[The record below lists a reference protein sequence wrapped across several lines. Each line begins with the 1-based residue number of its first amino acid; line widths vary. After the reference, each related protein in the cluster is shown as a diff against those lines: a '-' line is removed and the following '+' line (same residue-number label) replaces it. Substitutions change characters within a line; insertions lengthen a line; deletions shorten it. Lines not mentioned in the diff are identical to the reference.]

1 MDLWHWRNFLTMEKL
16 TTAQRE
22 LYDWLVY
29 YIQTNQH
36 APSIRQMMV
45 AMNLRSPAPIQSRL
59 ERLRKKKYI
68 DWIDGKARTLKIL
81 RPQEQREGLPILG
94 TITAGGLVE
103 PFTDDQ
109 SETLVLNQVVNQ
121 PNCYALKVTGDSM
134 IEALIA
140 EGDYA
145 IMQKVFDP
153 DRVKNGTIVA
163 ARVTG
168 DGTTLKHF
176 YREGKKVVLKP
187 ANPKYDEIK
196 TDALNVDLQGVLVG
210 VWRGYGQ

>member
-1 MDLWHWRNFLTMEKL
+1 MEKL
-16 TTAQRE
+16 TTAQKE
-22 LYDWLVY
+22 LYDWLVQ
-29 YIQTNQH
+29 YIQANQH

-45 AMNLRSPAPIQSRL
+45 AMHLRSPAPIQSRL

-81 RPQEQREGLPILG
+81 HPQQPEGLPILG

-109 SETLVLNQVVNQ
+109 NEILTLKDVLQH

-134 IEALIA
+134 IEALIT

-145 IMQKVFDP
+145 IMQKVLNP
-153 DRVKNGTIVA
+153 EAVKDGAIVA
-163 ARVTG
+163 ARVNG

-176 YREGKKVVLKP
+176 HRQGATVLLKP
-187 ANPKYDEIK
+187 ANPKYQPIQTE
-196 TDALNVDLQGVLVG
+196 ASNVELQGILVG
-210 VWRGYGQ
+210 VWRGYTP

>member
-1 MDLWHWRNFLTMEKL
+1 MQKL
-16 TTAQRE
+16 TAAQQE
-22 LYDWLVY
+22 LYDWLVQ

-81 RPQEQREGLPILG
+81 QHQQREGLPILG
-94 TITAGGLVE
+94 TIMAGGLVE

-109 SETLVLNQVVNQ
+109 SEILSLNSVFNH
-121 PNCYALKVTGDSM
+121 PSCYALKVTGDSM
-134 IEALIA
+134 IEAMIS

-153 DRVKNGTIVA
+153 NTVRNGAIVA
-163 ARVTG
+163 ARVNG

-176 YREGKKVVLKP
+176 HRDGSSILLKA
-187 ANPKYDEIK
+187 ANPQYEPIK
-196 TDALNVDLQGVLVG
+196 TDAFNVELQGILVG
-210 VWRGYGQ
+210 VWRHYSA